1 MNDLGSKELERRT
14 GPSRADVDGQA
25 LTVSSPPSVADP
37 RSMWPTPSI
46 TLRRDLVVSRQETP
60 EGVLIVLKDPE
71 SGRFFRLREL
81 DYFVAQRLDGSRS
94 LDVVAQ
100 EVEARFG
107 ARPAAAVL
115 EQFAHRLRRLGLLR
129 EGTTEEPRTPG
140 RSTKLR
146 GDLLYLR
153 LTAFD
158 PDRLLNRLTPK
169 VHFCFTKIFLLAS
182 AALITTGVVIALANW
197 DDMGRDLAGLYRVET
212 MLLAWLTI
220 FAVTA
225 AHEFAHAIACKHFG
239 GEVREIGLLLI
250 YFQLAFY
257 CNVSDAWLF
266 PQKAKRLWVTF
277 AGPYFELVLWAV
289 AVITWRVTEPT
300 TLLNAMA
307 LIVVVTSGIK
317 LFFNLMP
324 LIKLDGYYLLSDYL
338 EIPNLRTRA
347 FGYLRD
353 RVRRLCTAVP
363 DEPRGVAPR
372 ERVIY
377 VTYGILAGAYSL
389 LLLGYIAFMVG
400 GFLVERYQGP
410 GAVAYAGL
418 LLAAFRRPLSTAFR
432 KAPALVDRHHFRMS
446 SYKRPAI
453 MLGFLIIVLAALI
466 AGRMELKVAGEFKVL
481 PIHNADVRA
490 AVDGII
496 AEIYVNEGDV
506 VGRGARIARL
516 SDRDA
521 RAQLRKTEAEITEK
535 LAKLRLLQA
544 GPRRE
549 EIALMQEAVATAQ
562 TRLEHARKRYAE
574 AQRVHAE
581 QVARLEVTVAKAQE
595 RLDYARRFLD
605 MFKDLRTRDLVASKQ
620 VMEAEENVAV
630 RAKELHESRAEL
642 QIALADDLAEPRK
655 ALAVA
660 EKEAQEAEARLTL
673 LLAGSRGED
682 IEAAEAEIAR
692 LRAQRSHLLEQLELL
707 SVMSPN
713 SGVITTP
720 KPREKIGQHVKKG
733 DLIVEVHEVKTI
745 TAEIAVSEKEIGDV
759 KVGQP
764 VVLKARAFPELT
776 FTGIVTSIAPAAL
789 KDEQAGR
796 EKIIRVMTETDNRE
810 LLLKPEMTGN
820 AKVSCGSR
828 RLIDLL
834 TRRLARYIRV
844 EFWSWW

>member
-1 MNDLGSKELERRT
+1 
-14 GPSRADVDGQA
+14 
-25 LTVSSPPSVADP
+25 
-37 RSMWPTPSI
+37 MWPTTSPA
-46 TLRRDLVVSRQETP
+46 TFRRDLVVSRQETP

-107 ARPAAAVL
+107 ARPAPAVL
-115 EQFAHRLRRLGLLR
+115 EKFADRLRRLGLLR
-129 EGTTEEPRTPG
+129 EGTTEEPRPPG
-140 RSTKLR
+140 RRAKFQ
-146 GDLLYLR
+146 GNLLYLR

-158 PDRLLNRLTPK
+158 PDRLLNRLTGK
-169 VHFCFTKIFLLAS
+169 ARFCFTKTFLLAS
-182 AALITTGVVIALANW
+182 ASLIQIGVAIALANW
-197 DDMGRDLAGLYRVET
+197 DDIGRDLAALYRVET
-212 MLLAWLTI
+212 VLVAWLTI

-225 AHEFAHAIACKHFG
+225 IHEFAHALACKRFG
-239 GEVREIGLLLI
+239 GEVREMGLLLI

-289 AVITWRVTEPT
+289 AVVTWRVTEPA

-317 LFFNLMP
+317 LIFNLMP

-338 EIPNLRTRA
+338 EIPNLRARA

-353 RVRRLCTAVP
+353 RVRRLCASVP
-363 DEPRGVAPR
+363 HETQAVAPR

-389 LLLGYIAFMVG
+389 LLLGYIAFTVG
-400 GFLVERYQGP
+400 SFLVERYQGT

-418 LLAAFRRPLSTAFR
+418 LLTVFRRPLRRAFA
-432 KAPALVDRHHFRMS
+432 KAPALVDRSQFRMS
-446 SYKRPAI
+446 SYRRPVI
-453 MLGFLIIVLAALI
+453 MFGFLIVVLAALI
-466 AGRMELKVAGEFKVL
+466 AARMELKVAGEFKVL
-481 PIHNADVRA
+481 PIHNADVRV

-496 AEIYVNEGDV
+496 ADIYVNEGDI
-506 VGRGARIARL
+506 VGQGARIARL
-516 SDRDA
+516 SDRDV
-521 RAQLRKTEAEITEK
+521 RAELRKTEAEITEK

-549 EIALMQEAVATAQ
+549 EIALVQEAVATAQ
-562 TRLEHARKRYAE
+562 TRLEHARKRFAE
-574 AQRVHAE
+574 AQHVRAE
-581 QVARLEVTVAKAQE
+581 QIARLEVTIAKTQE

-605 MFKDLRTRDLVASKQ
+605 MFKDLRTRELVASKQ

-630 RAKELHESRAEL
+630 RARELHESRAEL
-642 QIALADDLAEPRK
+642 QVALADDLAEPRK
-655 ALAVA
+655 GLAVA
-660 EKEAQEAEARLTL
+660 DKEAQEAGARLTL
-673 LLAGSRGED
+673 LLAGSRIED
-682 IEAAEAEIAR
+682 IEAAQAEIAR
-692 LRAQRSHLLEQLELL
+692 LRSQRGHLLEHLELL

-759 KVGQP
+759 RVGQP

-776 FTGIVTSIAPAAL
+776 FTGTVTSIAPAAL
-789 KDEQAGR
+789 KEEQAGR
-796 EKIIRVMTETDNRE
+796 EKIVRVMTDTDNRE
-810 LLLKPEMTGN
+810 LLLKSEMTGT
-820 AKVSCGSR
+820 AKIFCGPR
-828 RLIDLL
+828 RIVDLL

>member
-1 MNDLGSKELERRT
+1 M
-14 GPSRADVDGQA
+14 
-25 LTVSSPPSVADP
+25 
-37 RSMWPTPSI
+37 
-46 TLRRDLVVSRQETP
+46 
-60 EGVLIVLKDPE
+60 IVLKDSQ

-81 DYFVAQRLDGSRS
+81 EYFVAQRLDGSRS

-100 EVEARFG
+100 DVAARFG

-115 EQFAHRLRRLGLLR
+115 EKFVDRLRRLGLLR
-129 EGTTEEPRTPG
+129 EETTEEPRTP
-140 RSTKLR
+140 RRRAKFR
-146 GDLLYLR
+146 GSLLYLR
-153 LTAFD
+153 LTAFN
-158 PDRLLNRLTPK
+158 PDRLLNRLTGK
-169 VHFCFTKIFLLAS
+169 VRFCFTKIFLLAS
-182 AALITTGVVIALANW
+182 AALIAAGVVIALANG
-197 DDMGRDLAGLYRVET
+197 DEMGRDLAGLYRVET

-225 AHEFAHAIACKHFG
+225 AHEFAHALTCKHFG
-239 GEVREIGLLLI
+239 GEVREMGLLLI

-266 PQKAKRLWVTF
+266 PQKARRLWVTF
-277 AGPYFELVLWAV
+277 SGPYFELVLWAA
-289 AVITWRVTEPT
+289 AVITWRMTEPT
-300 TLLNAMA
+300 TVLNAVA
-307 LIVVVTSGIK
+307 LVVVVTSGIK

-338 EIPNLRTRA
+338 EIPNLRARA

-353 RVRRLCTAVP
+353 RVRRLCTSVP
-363 DEPRGVAPR
+363 YETQRVTRR

-377 VTYGILAGAYSL
+377 VTYGILAGAYSV
-389 LLLGYIAFMVG
+389 LLLGYIAVMVG
-400 GFLVERYQGP
+400 SFLVERYQGT

-418 LLAAFRRPLSTAFR
+418 LFLAFRRPLSTAFM
-432 KAPALVDRHHFRMS
+432 KAPALVDRNHFRMS

-453 MLGFLIIVLAALI
+453 MLGFLFIVSAALI
-466 AGRMELKVAGEFKVL
+466 AGEMELRVAGEFKVL

-496 AEIYVNEGDV
+496 ADIYVSEGDIV
-506 VGRGARIARL
+506 SRGARIARL
-516 SDRDA
+516 SDRDV
-521 RAQLRKTEAEITEK
+521 RAELRKTEAEITEK
-535 LAKLRLLQA
+535 LAKLRLLQV

-549 EIALMQEAVATAQ
+549 EIALLQEAVATAQ
-562 TRLEHARKRYAE
+562 TRLEHVRKRYAE
-574 AQRVHAE
+574 AQRVQAE
-581 QVARLEVTVAKAQE
+581 QISRLEVTVAKARE
-595 RLDYARRFLD
+595 RLEYAQRFLG
-605 MFKDLRTRDLVASKQ
+605 MFKDLRTKELVAIKQ
-620 VMEAEENVAV
+620 VMEAEETAAV
-630 RAKELHESRAEL
+630 RAQELHESRAEL

-660 EKEAQEAEARLTL
+660 EKEAKEAEARLTL
-673 LLAGSRGED
+673 LLAGSRSED

-692 LRAQRSHLLEQLELL
+692 LRSQRGHLLEQLELL
-707 SVMSPN
+707 SVVSPN
-713 SGVITTP
+713 SGVVTTP

-764 VVLKARAFPELT
+764 VVLKARAYPELT
-776 FTGIVTSIAPAAL
+776 FTGTVTSIAPAAL
-789 KDEQAGR
+789 KEEQAGKER
-796 EKIIRVMTETDNRE
+796 IVRVMTETDNRE
-810 LLLKPEMTGN
+810 FLLKPEMTGN

-834 TRRLARYIRV
+834 TRRLARYVRV